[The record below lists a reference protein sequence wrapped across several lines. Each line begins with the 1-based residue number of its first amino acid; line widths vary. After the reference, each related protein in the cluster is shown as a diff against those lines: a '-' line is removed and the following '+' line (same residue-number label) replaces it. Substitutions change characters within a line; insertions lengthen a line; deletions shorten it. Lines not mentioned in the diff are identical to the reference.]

1 MASLGFKSLPAIL
14 KVVQQNELTGI
25 LVVQHENTPAALVFK
40 KGSLVHSQFGAG
52 QNHLEGDDAVYSL
65 LAWEEGEM
73 KWKAGVLN
81 IEHTIDEE
89 QEETF
94 KQTVDY
100 LGSGGTFE
108 LSSPT
113 AETINDFFGAPI
125 IPIAPPEAIVA
136 PEPPAIQIPLVAEIA
151 PLPAKVQIPTT
162 PPVIIQSELPIAPA
176 APEIGAAV
184 ATLIQMGL
192 PRLVSTKHFS
202 LNSHFANTVHVAR
215 NVAGGSWPQ
224 IVQVAQLPFY
234 LYDDPEINEERTTP
248 VEYLSRLNF
257 AYEQVFGSTSAEKI
271 KQWGRI
277 ATERAISLRKSS
289 GAEQNVIRIL
299 PGKHRRLSILLNSYT
314 KTMDTVRDEK
324 LHIWKQLDNNQYWL
338 LHYNNLYTIGRRSQM
353 NSCHI
358 WTSSYEAMLRWAGL
372 ANDWYVEEVECGCV
386 NGTFNCVFAIRSV

>member
-1 MASLGFKSLPAIL
+1 MASLTFKSLPPII

-25 LVVQHENTPAALVFK
+25 LVVQHDNIPAALVFK

-73 KWKAGVLN
+73 KWKAGILN

-94 KQTVDY
+94 NQTLDY
-100 LGSGGTFE
+100 LSNGGTFE
-108 LSSPT
+108 PNIPT
-113 AETINDFFGAPI
+113 AEIVNDFFGATI
-125 IPIAPPEAIVA
+125 IPVA
-136 PEPPAIQIPLVAEIA
+136 QPEPIATPVSPTPPVAEIDPVPAIVQRPVTA
-151 PLPAKVQIPTT
+151 PL
-162 PPVIIQSELPIAPA
+162 IIQSEIPMAPA
-176 APEIGAAV
+176 TTEIGAAV
-184 ATLIQMGL
+184 STLIQMGL
-192 PRLVSTKHFS
+192 PNLVSTKKFS
-202 LNSHFANTVHVAR
+202 LNSHFSNTLHVAR
-215 NVAGGSWPQ
+215 NVAGGSWAQ
-224 IVQVAQLPFY
+224 IVQVAQLPQY
-234 LYDDPEINEERTTP
+234 LYDDPEVNEERSTP

-257 AYEQVFGSTSAEKI
+257 AFEQVFGSNSTEKI

-314 KTMDTVRDEK
+314 KTMDTVRGEK
-324 LHIWKQLDNNQYWL
+324 LHVWKQLDNNQYWL
-338 LHYNNLYTIGRRSQM
+338 LHYNNLYTIGRRTQL

-386 NGTFNCVFAIRSV
+386 NGTFNCVFALRAV